1 MLAEERTTEK
11 DKKRIYEGKKQMIIL
26 LEIDIVVKWYFE
38 SNKIFDYTHPLQ
50 FTVRR
55 VAAEGKRKVRT
66 EEEELASK
74 QYLNCNN

>member
-1 MLAEERTTEK
+1 
-11 DKKRIYEGKKQMIIL
+11 MIIL
-26 LEIDIVVKWYFE
+26 LEIDIVVNTSYFE

-74 QYLNCNN
+74 

>member
-1 MLAEERTTEK
+1 
-11 DKKRIYEGKKQMIIL
+11 MIIL
-26 LEIDIVVKWYFE
+26 LEIDITSYFE

-74 QYLNCNN
+74 